1 MDYRRNEEKAML
13 EQFQEWVD
21 FYDLILH
28 NTCQYAI
35 AIKFATRFKKQV
47 FATLPGVPLSHLA
60 RKFSKSCQHQSHLPT
75 VPSFAVSVT

>member
-1 MDYRRNEEKAML
+1 ML
-13 EQFQEWVD
+13 GQFQEWVD

-47 FATLPGVPLSHLA
+47 FATLPGVPLSPGLEVVQVLSA
-60 RKFSKSCQHQSHLPT
+60 PKS
-75 VPSFAVSVT
+75 PSYRS